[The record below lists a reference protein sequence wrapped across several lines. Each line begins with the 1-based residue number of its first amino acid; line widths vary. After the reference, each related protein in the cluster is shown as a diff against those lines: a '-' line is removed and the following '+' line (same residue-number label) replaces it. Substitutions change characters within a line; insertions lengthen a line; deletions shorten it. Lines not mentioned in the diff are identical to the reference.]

1 MTDQTGAL
9 LVRDHCRRNLTDDRR
24 SFQPRRFSIFAYF
37 LHPLTRVLY
46 RGKMFFQREEN
57 STELKI
63 VHDRMDGIR
72 NSIFL
77 QSLTNRLRLDRFEED
92 YIYR

>member
-77 QSLTNRLRLDRFEED
+77 QSLTNRPRLDPIRGGLH
-92 YIYR
+92 I